1 MSTRKTIGGALG
13 AIIVLLV
20 AQILAQ
26 LVASLFVL
34 VKIPEGIC
42 NIIAGII
49 YVGLAFVLIKLFSKR
64 LLKIKTAFKKRG
76 FLCGYK
82 PLLPARVSRRCFHFV
97 QAIAFD
103 SRQPSKGFI
112 FYYFFLFAFSC
123 LYACCSASENGF
135 AYSFTL
141 ILSIAISCISCSRIY
156 FATVASF
163 NPTVLT

>member
-1 MSTRKTIGGALG
+1 MFHL
-13 AIIVLLV
+13 
-20 AQILAQ
+20 
-26 LVASLFVL
+26 
-34 VKIPEGIC
+34 
-42 NIIAGII
+42 
-49 YVGLAFVLIKLFSKR
+49 
-64 LLKIKTAFKKRG
+64 FKKKEKIETTLKRRG

-82 PLLPARVSRRCFHFV
+82 PLLPARVSRRCFHFI

-112 FYYFFLFAFSC
+112 FYLFFLLAFSC

-156 FATVASF
+156 FLQLSHHSILLYLHNILHSKNVCFQTYISDFHVCQTSSI
-163 NPTVLT
+163 LTFLSDIP

>member
-1 MSTRKTIGGALG
+1 MENVFKCFLHFVTFDFTLYFTFYIIFRHFLG
-13 AIIVLLV
+13 
-20 AQILAQ
+20 Q
-26 LVASLFVL
+26 
-34 VKIPEGIC
+34 
-42 NIIAGII
+42 
-49 YVGLAFVLIKLFSKR
+49 
-64 LLKIKTAFKKRG
+64 IKTAFKKRG

-112 FYYFFLFAFSC
+112 FFYFFLFAFSC

-156 FATVASF
+156 FSTVASF

>member
-1 MSTRKTIGGALG
+1 MPSSYIFPPFHHHYIDFIVVALPTIC
-13 AIIVLLV
+13 
-20 AQILAQ
+20 Q
-26 LVASLFVL
+26 LYYFLF
-34 VKIPEGIC
+34 PSQ
-42 NIIAGII
+42 
-49 YVGLAFVLIKLFSKR
+49 Y
-64 LLKIKTAFKKRG
+64 KIKTAFKKRG

>member
-1 MSTRKTIGGALG
+1 MFIKKDFFCEKVTRH
-13 AIIVLLV
+13 IIFLLYS
-20 AQILAQ
+20 L
-26 LVASLFVL
+26 LFVYTNF
-34 VKIPEGIC
+34 KE
-42 NIIAGII
+42 
-49 YVGLAFVLIKLFSKR
+49 
-64 LLKIKTAFKKRG
+64 IKTAFKKRG

>member
-1 MSTRKTIGGALG
+1 MSFLG
-13 AIIVLLV
+13 AKIRENFLPKPFKKSHKV
-20 AQILAQ
+20 
-26 LVASLFVL
+26 FVL
-34 VKIPEGIC
+34 TCV
-42 NIIAGII
+42 
-49 YVGLAFVLIKLFSKR
+49 YVLNCGFWV
-64 LLKIKTAFKKRG
+64 IKTAFKKRG

-103 SRQPSKGFI
+103 SRQLSKGFI

>member
-1 MSTRKTIGGALG
+1 ML
-13 AIIVLLV
+13 AITIVLFV
-20 AQILAQ
+20 VPHNQQIVTIQ
-26 LVASLFVL
+26 QFFTYRIPLFRNQNL
-34 VKIPEGIC
+34 
-42 NIIAGII
+42 N
-49 YVGLAFVLIKLFSKR
+49 
-64 LLKIKTAFKKRG
+64 IKTAFKKRG

>member
-1 MSTRKTIGGALG
+1 MPFTHAFTGSNPVRVTIF
-13 AIIVLLV
+13 
-20 AQILAQ
+20 QTKSER
-26 LVASLFVL
+26 ASFFL
-34 VKIPEGIC
+34 P
-42 NIIAGII
+42 
-49 YVGLAFVLIKLFSKR
+49 S
-64 LLKIKTAFKKRG
+64 KIKTTLKRRG

-112 FYYFFLFAFSC
+112 FYLFFLLAFSC

>member
-1 MSTRKTIGGALG
+1 MATKKHFLQSQKTS
-13 AIIVLLV
+13 LLYNYHTQKKMISHE
-20 AQILAQ
+20 AKQYFY
-26 LVASLFVL
+26 LVYLH
-34 VKIPEGIC
+34 
-42 NIIAGII
+42 
-49 YVGLAFVLIKLFSKR
+49 
-64 LLKIKTAFKKRG
+64 KIKTAFKKRG

>member
-1 MSTRKTIGGALG
+1 MNLFYTLSESFYISN
-13 AIIVLLV
+13 IV
-20 AQILAQ
+20 
-26 LVASLFVL
+26 
-34 VKIPEGIC
+34 
-42 NIIAGII
+42 NI
-49 YVGLAFVLIKLFSKR
+49 FTSFSIVFHHFHYHTNAYQT
-64 LLKIKTAFKKRG
+64 IKTAFKKRG

>member
-1 MSTRKTIGGALG
+1 MKKT
-13 AIIVLLV
+13 
-20 AQILAQ
+20 
-26 LVASLFVL
+26 
-34 VKIPEGIC
+34 
-42 NIIAGII
+42 
-49 YVGLAFVLIKLFSKR
+49 
-64 LLKIKTAFKKRG
+64 LKIKTAFKKRG

-112 FYYFFLFAFSC
+112 FYLFFLLAFSC

-135 AYSFTL
+135 EYSFTL

-163 NPTVLT
+163 NPIQYLHNILHSKNVCFQTYISNLHVCQTSLMLTSLSDIP

>member
-1 MSTRKTIGGALG
+1 ML
-13 AIIVLLV
+13 AITIVLFV
-20 AQILAQ
+20 VPHNQQIVTIRQ
-26 LVASLFVL
+26 LFTCRIPLFRNQNL
-34 VKIPEGIC
+34 
-42 NIIAGII
+42 NI
-49 YVGLAFVLIKLFSKR
+49 
-64 LLKIKTAFKKRG
+64 KIKTAFKKRG

-112 FYYFFLFAFSC
+112 FYYFFFFAFSC

>member
-1 MSTRKTIGGALG
+1 MSIKKYYIFTFRLH
-13 AIIVLLV
+13 LLHF
-20 AQILAQ
+20 QQ
-26 LVASLFVL
+26 
-34 VKIPEGIC
+34 
-42 NIIAGII
+42 
-49 YVGLAFVLIKLFSKR
+49 
-64 LLKIKTAFKKRG
+64 IKTAFKKRG
-76 FLCGYK
+76 FLCGYN
-82 PLLPARVSRRCFHFV
+82 PLLPVRVSRRCFHFV

-112 FYYFFLFAFSC
+112 FYLFFLLAFSC

>member
-1 MSTRKTIGGALG
+1 MPIWHQSPKLTPRYFLETPR
-13 AIIVLLV
+13 
-20 AQILAQ
+20 
-26 LVASLFVL
+26 LFGY
-34 VKIPEGIC
+34 P
-42 NIIAGII
+42 
-49 YVGLAFVLIKLFSKR
+49 
-64 LLKIKTAFKKRG
+64 

-112 FYYFFLFAFSC
+112 FFYFFLFAFSC

-135 AYSFTL
+135 EYSFTL

-156 FATVASF
+156 FSTVASF

>member
-1 MSTRKTIGGALG
+1 MDFW
-13 AIIVLLV
+13 
-20 AQILAQ
+20 
-26 LVASLFVL
+26 ASLEH
-34 VKIPEGIC
+34 KIRYKKNLSKERLNEIDKELLECAKIC
-42 NIIAGII
+42 KT
-49 YVGLAFVLIKLFSKR
+49 LDEKMEE
-64 LLKIKTAFKKRG
+64 IKTAFKKRG

>member
-1 MSTRKTIGGALG
+1 MRSTKFKNDLEVIFFE
-13 AIIVLLV
+13 V
-20 AQILAQ
+20 
-26 LVASLFVL
+26 F
-34 VKIPEGIC
+34 
-42 NIIAGII
+42 
-49 YVGLAFVLIKLFSKR
+49 
-64 LLKIKTAFKKRG
+64 LLKMFVAYAYNFISIRQIKTAFKKRG

-123 LYACCSASENGF
+123 LYACYSASENGF

>member
-1 MSTRKTIGGALG
+1 MTV
-13 AIIVLLV
+13 VLL
-20 AQILAQ
+20 QLNFILYMWLTSKKFQ
-26 LVASLFVL
+26 PYYLKLVL
-34 VKIPEGIC
+34 VRIPRKYKSLKIQQIKRRLPRLLRRLST
-42 NIIAGII
+42 NI
-49 YVGLAFVLIKLFSKR
+49 

>member
-1 MSTRKTIGGALG
+1 MIKRELYMSRIRPFIGTDL
-13 AIIVLLV
+13 
-20 AQILAQ
+20 
-26 LVASLFVL
+26 
-34 VKIPEGIC
+34 
-42 NIIAGII
+42 
-49 YVGLAFVLIKLFSKR
+49 
-64 LLKIKTAFKKRG
+64 IKTAFKKRG

-112 FYYFFLFAFSC
+112 FYLFFLLAFSC

>member
-1 MSTRKTIGGALG
+1 MLILALYPNLLNVSKTI
-13 AIIVLLV
+13 
-20 AQILAQ
+20 
-26 LVASLFVL
+26 
-34 VKIPEGIC
+34 KTT
-42 NIIAGII
+42 
-49 YVGLAFVLIKLFSKR
+49 SKR
-64 LLKIKTAFKKRG
+64 RG

-112 FYYFFLFAFSC
+112 FYYFFLFVFSC
-123 LYACCSASENGF
+123 LYTCCSASENGF

>member
-1 MSTRKTIGGALG
+1 MKYFFYILMIAILGWFCFMQLFGANE
-13 AIIVLLV
+13 
-20 AQILAQ
+20 QNYNNP
-26 LVASLFVL
+26 S
-34 VKIPEGIC
+34 KS
-42 NIIAGII
+42 II
-49 YVGLAFVLIKLFSKR
+49 YSGSFYWNKEDGTKQ
-64 LLKIKTAFKKRG
+64 KIKVPGTYEIKTTLKRRG

>member
-1 MSTRKTIGGALG
+1 MENVFKCFLHFVTFDFTLYFTFYIIFRRFLG
-13 AIIVLLV
+13 
-20 AQILAQ
+20 Q
-26 LVASLFVL
+26 
-34 VKIPEGIC
+34 
-42 NIIAGII
+42 
-49 YVGLAFVLIKLFSKR
+49 
-64 LLKIKTAFKKRG
+64 IKTAFKKRG

>member
-1 MSTRKTIGGALG
+1 MIFFEVFLLKMFVACMWPTHTILSQLG
-13 AIIVLLV
+13 
-20 AQILAQ
+20 
-26 LVASLFVL
+26 
-34 VKIPEGIC
+34 
-42 NIIAGII
+42 
-49 YVGLAFVLIKLFSKR
+49 
-64 LLKIKTAFKKRG
+64 KIKTAFKKRG

>member
-1 MSTRKTIGGALG
+1 MLLKRTRRNNPQFFYKNSYKEIN
-13 AIIVLLV
+13 LV
-20 AQILAQ
+20 RKHFPFLT
-26 LVASLFVL
+26 
-34 VKIPEGIC
+34 
-42 NIIAGII
+42 
-49 YVGLAFVLIKLFSKR
+49 YH
-64 LLKIKTAFKKRG
+64 KIKTAFKKRG

-141 ILSIAISCISCSRIY
+141 ILSIAISCISCSRIH
-156 FATVASF
+156 FATVVSF

>member
-1 MSTRKTIGGALG
+1 MRSTKFKNDLEVIFFE
-13 AIIVLLV
+13 V
-20 AQILAQ
+20 
-26 LVASLFVL
+26 F
-34 VKIPEGIC
+34 
-42 NIIAGII
+42 
-49 YVGLAFVLIKLFSKR
+49 
-64 LLKIKTAFKKRG
+64 LLKMFVAYAYNFISIRQIKTAFKKRG

-112 FYYFFLFAFSC
+112 FYLFFLLAFSC

-135 AYSFTL
+135 EYSFTL

>member
-1 MSTRKTIGGALG
+1 MLEICAKFVQSKNEHCEQKELYMLYIKYIRIQKCSNKKFNKIFTKKFIVDKNRKISISTLYY
-13 AIIVLLV
+13 
-20 AQILAQ
+20 AQ
-26 LVASLFVL
+26 
-34 VKIPEGIC
+34 
-42 NIIAGII
+42 
-49 YVGLAFVLIKLFSKR
+49 R
-64 LLKIKTAFKKRG
+64 IKTAFKKRG

-112 FYYFFLFAFSC
+112 FYYFFFFAFSC

>member
-1 MSTRKTIGGALG
+1 MTTYI
-13 AIIVLLV
+13 
-20 AQILAQ
+20 
-26 LVASLFVL
+26 SLKL
-34 VKIPEGIC
+34 NSRHKISPHT
-42 NIIAGII
+42 
-49 YVGLAFVLIKLFSKR
+49 
-64 LLKIKTAFKKRG
+64 IKTTLKRRG

>member
-1 MSTRKTIGGALG
+1 MKNCNRPINRKSRLPGSCFFLLYHYTIGN
-13 AIIVLLV
+13 
-20 AQILAQ
+20 
-26 LVASLFVL
+26 SD
-34 VKIPEGIC
+34 
-42 NIIAGII
+42 
-49 YVGLAFVLIKLFSKR
+49 R
-64 LLKIKTAFKKRG
+64 LDEFKIKTTSKRRG

-103 SRQPSKGFI
+103 SRQPSKGFV
-112 FYYFFLFAFSC
+112 FCYFFLFAFSC

-156 FATVASF
+156 FATVTSF

>member
-1 MSTRKTIGGALG
+1 MAETSTIFGFMKYVSATDILSDFKKT
-13 AIIVLLV
+13 VDSYFV
-20 AQILAQ
+20 N
-26 LVASLFVL
+26 SL
-34 VKIPEGIC
+34 
-42 NIIAGII
+42 
-49 YVGLAFVLIKLFSKR
+49 
-64 LLKIKTAFKKRG
+64 KTAFKKRG

>member
-1 MSTRKTIGGALG
+1 MAETSTIFGFMKYVSATDILSDFKKT
-13 AIIVLLV
+13 VDSYFV
-20 AQILAQ
+20 N
-26 LVASLFVL
+26 SL
-34 VKIPEGIC
+34 
-42 NIIAGII
+42 
-49 YVGLAFVLIKLFSKR
+49 
-64 LLKIKTAFKKRG
+64 TAFKKRG

>member
-1 MSTRKTIGGALG
+1 MYQGTSDSNFPQS
-13 AIIVLLV
+13 LLIFYPGSKFLFLK
-20 AQILAQ
+20 AG
-26 LVASLFVL
+26 LVFQR
-34 VKIPEGIC
+34 I
-42 NIIAGII
+42 
-49 YVGLAFVLIKLFSKR
+49 F
-64 LLKIKTAFKKRG
+64 LKVEIKTAFKKRG

-112 FYYFFLFAFSC
+112 FFYFFLFAFSC

-135 AYSFTL
+135 EYSFTL

-156 FATVASF
+156 FSTVASF